1 MSELDMTTVEGAAP
15 KAVQTS
21 EEGAAHLC
29 ESDTVR
35 TIEIITEEILFYKQQ
50 AGVAILE
57 IGHRLIEAKAKLEHG
72 DWLPWL
78 EEKVEFSSRTAQRFM
93 KLAEG
98 YEKSDTVTL
107 LGTRKALALLALPE
121 SEREEFAAQPHVV
134 DGELKTAEEMSSE
147 EFERLVRERDA
158 ALKEVQELRV
168 DLEDQKQGFDADVER
183 LQAEV
188 NAARQ
193 DRDKMAEDVKFLN
206 ERVSGLTDEV
216 AQREQEL
223 KELRDKPVDVA
234 VQEADPAELE
244 KAKAEAAAAAEQK
257 MAAEVKKAEQAL
269 AKAKE
274 EKAKAEE
281 ESKLLQARLDTA
293 NAKLKTFADEV
304 ERARKEAQLAG
315 DKDLSAFTAYFEQA
329 QETTNKMIGI
339 LQRMDYDGRKETA
352 DKLRKAMNALAEKLA
367 ANGTGE

>member
-1 MSELDMTTVEGAAP
+1 MSEMEVRNEEI
-15 KAVQTS
+15 AVNPEDVHVSVGIAVITS
-21 EEGAAHLC
+21 
-29 ESDTVR
+29 
-35 TIEIITEEILFYKQQ
+35 EILFYKQQ
-50 AGVAILE
+50 AGCAIIE
-57 IGHRLIEAKAKLEHG
+57 IGRLLIQAKEQLKHG
-72 DWLPWL
+72 EWLPWL
-78 EEKVEFSSRTAQRFM
+78 RDKVDFSERLAQTFM
-93 KLAEG
+93 QCAKEYGENPQMVAG
-98 YEKSDTVTL
+98 
-107 LGTRKALALLALPE
+107 LGVSKALALLALPV
-121 SEREEFAAQPHVV
+121 SEREDFVAEKHEVNGEEKTVAEMTNA
-134 DGELKTAEEMSSE
+134 ELKKAI
-147 EFERLVRERDA
+147 RERDA

-183 LQAEV
+183 MQAEID
-188 NAARQ
+188 AAQ
-193 DRDKMAEDVKFLN
+193 QARDKMAEDVKFLN

-223 KELRDKPVDVA
+223 KELRDKPVEVA

-244 KAKAEAAAAAEQK
+244 KARKEAAAAAEQK
-257 MAAEVKKAEQAL
+257 MAAEIKKAEQAL
-269 AKAKE
+269 TKAKE

-281 ESKLLQARLDTA
+281 ESELLQARLDTA

-315 DKDLSAFTAYFEQA
+315 DKELSAFTAYFEQA

-367 ANGTGE
+367 ANGA